1 MRVGAARRRR
11 VERVEGKWEEGE
23 SQAEER
29 VAGRDQ
35 YELNLNIFCTG
46 VSPVMSSPGTTDYCF
61 KSLVRPFGQEL
72 DRVRPE
78 RYWASREGDLDA
90 YSFVCVLVS
99 REVAVC
105 MHHSRS
111 RSRYF
116 FLYHGAATRTHVGKR
131 PEERHAPSPRRSIHM
146 KHILCE
152 INSRARSDR
161 RGVDTRSLTLTG
173 DVFTLARTCK
183 RYR

>member
-46 VSPVMSSPGTTDYCF
+46 VSPVILSPGTTTQDHCL

-72 DRVRPE
+72 DRVRPK
-78 RYWASREGDLDA
+78 RYRASREGDLDA
-90 YSFVCVLVS
+90 YSFVSSC
-99 REVAVC
+99 
-105 MHHSRS
+105 
-111 RSRYF
+111 F
-116 FLYHGAATRTHVGKR
+116 
-131 PEERHAPSPRRSIHM
+131 P
-146 KHILCE
+146 
-152 INSRARSDR
+152 
-161 RGVDTRSLTLTG
+161 
-173 DVFTLARTCK
+173 
-183 RYR
+183 